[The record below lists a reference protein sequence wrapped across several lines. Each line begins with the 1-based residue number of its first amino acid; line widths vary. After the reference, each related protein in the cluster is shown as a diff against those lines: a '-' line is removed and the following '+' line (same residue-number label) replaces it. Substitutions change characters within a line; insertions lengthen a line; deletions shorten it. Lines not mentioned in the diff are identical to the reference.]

1 MFVLALSLYNTIE
14 FKVSFFYAKSR
25 TCSFIAKK
33 LFAEALKQIV
43 VQKSFSKVTVSELIR
58 VCNVNRKTFY
68 YHYDNLTELVKEIFD
83 EELDR
88 VIEEFNETLSWE
100 ESFILA
106 AKFILD
112 NKKVVKHIYE
122 SDYRIDLEKYIFSI
136 SGEIMRKYVIRAAK
150 DTKAQE
156 VDIKLI
162 AYFYQCALSSALVQW
177 LATDMKTDP
186 KTITRRIG
194 EVMDGNILLS
204 LKRSEKLEKFTQ
216 NFDIE

>member
-1 MFVLALSLYNTIE
+1 MAKNYTKDLIRKE
-14 FKVSFFYAKSR
+14 FIRLLNK
-25 TCSFIAKK
+25 KK
-33 LFAEALKQIV
+33 LHNIT
-43 VQKSFSKVTVSELIR
+43 VTELAKA
-58 VCNVNRKTFY
+58 CNIERKTFY
-68 YHYDNLTELVKEIFD
+68 YHYDNLTDLVKEIFD
-83 EELDR
+83 EELDI

-100 ESFILA
+100 ESFISA

-112 NKKVVKHIYE
+112 NKKMVKHIYE

-136 SGEIMRKYVIRAAK
+136 SGEIMRNYVKRLGQITKAK
-150 DTKAQE
+150 DI
-156 VDIKLI
+156 DMKLI

-194 EVMDGNILLS
+194 ELMDGNILLS